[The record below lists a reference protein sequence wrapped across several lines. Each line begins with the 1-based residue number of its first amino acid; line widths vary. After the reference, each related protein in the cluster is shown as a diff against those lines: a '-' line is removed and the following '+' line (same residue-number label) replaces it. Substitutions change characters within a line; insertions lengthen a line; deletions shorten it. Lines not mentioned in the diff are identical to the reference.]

1 MATQEVARGGIST
14 LEAAPEPKQ
23 HRGLWTDAWRR
34 LIRNRLAITAV
45 VLLVAITLIAFVG
58 AYVGPLARYDSNDQN
73 YDAVQQGPS
82 AEHWF
87 GTDQLGRDM
96 FARVLEGIRISL
108 QIGVGAA
115 LVVLIMGLSVGA
127 AAAMGGKWSDNLLMR
142 FADVMISLPEILAII
157 LLRSVLIGHSWPVVT
172 NKKMIII
179 LAIGLVAW
187 ITVARLV
194 RGQMLSLAERDFVI
208 AARALGASRWR
219 IVSTHMLPNTLGPV
233 IVAVTFAHPGSDLR
247 RGGARVPGARVT
259 SACGQPRHARQ
270 LGLRRHPAQRL
281 ERRLPRRG
289 RGVADALFHV
299 RRRRPARRAGPA
311 HAVAQRTRRLM
322 RGRA

>member
-1 MATQEVARGGIST
+1 MATQGVVSGGIT
-14 LEAAPEPKQ
+14 ALEAPPEPKQ

-45 VLLVAITLIAFVG
+45 VVLTLVTLIAFVG

-82 AEHWF
+82 MEHWF

-115 LVVLIMGLSVGA
+115 VVVLLMGVSVGA
-127 AAAMGGKWSDNLLMR
+127 AAAMGGTWSDNLLMR

-194 RGQMLSLAERDFVI
+194 RGQMLSLAERDFVV

-219 IVSTHMLPNTLGPV
+219 IVFTHMLPNTLGPV
-233 IVAVTFAHPGSDLR
+233 IVAVTFAIPAAIFAEAALGF
-247 RGGARVPGARVT
+247 
-259 SACGQPRHARQ
+259 
-270 LGLRRHPAQRL
+270 LGLGLPPPAASLGTLVSAGYSVIQRNVWNVVF
-281 ERRLPRRG
+281 PAAA
-289 RGVADALFHV
+289 VALLMLCFTFVGDGLRDALD
-299 RRRRPARRAGPA
+299 P
-311 HAVAQRTRRLM
+311 RTR
-322 RGRA
+322 